1 MKIIDMVY
9 KFCPKIAAARE
20 LALELWKRQKSSFQY
35 WKKQFYAAVDPTT
48 PPSRGERAWSLQ
60 NCPQPLGAPHG
71 CRLRLTAAPAG
82 GRSKPAAEGNLANS
96 MLVLRD

>member
-1 MKIIDMVY
+1 MHKILY
-9 KFCPKIAAARE
+9 KFCPKIAAVWKI
-20 LALELWKRQKSSFQY
+20 ALELRKRQKWRY
-35 WKKQFYAAVDPTT
+35 KYGKERFYAAVDPTT

-82 GRSKPAAEGNLANS
+82 GWSRSGG
-96 MLVLRD
+96 

>member
-1 MKIIDMVY
+1 MLY
-9 KFCPKIAAARE
+9 KFCPKITAPWKI
-20 LALELWKRQKSSFQY
+20 ALGLWKRQKY
-35 WKKQFYAAVDPTT
+35 HHKYGYERFYAAVDPTT

-82 GRSKPAAEGNLANS
+82 AGADQATEINS
-96 MLVLRD
+96 ADSMIVLRY